1 MEAIHWWKRGK
12 YPQQSISNVA
22 GILYTNL
29 NTHLLSNIARYTV
42 ILHIEYTFRFT
53 VIFHINFN
61 SHFKV
66 LKNQFNTQDRNSNT
80 INLYNIVLTH
90 VSRIHEE
97 TITYY
102 RDIWCS
108 YYSVWGF
115 WNAFFLVL
123 IWSNLISYVSKDFIW
138 IVFIWFC
145 LLWIAKCKKYVMLK
159 FACLV
164 ENAT

>member
-1 MEAIHWWKRGK
+1 MITRQIPTK
-12 YPQQSISNVA
+12 ISNVA
-22 GILYTNL
+22 GILYINL
-29 NTHLLSNIARYTV
+29 NTHLLSNIAHCTM
-42 ILHIEYTFRFT
+42 ILHIEYTSRST

-66 LKNQFNTQDRNSNT
+66 LIYQFNT

-90 VSRIHEE
+90 VSRIREE

-138 IVFIWFC
+138 VVFIWFC
-145 LLWIAKCKKYVMLK
+145 LMWTPKFKEYVMLN
-159 FACLV
+159 FSFQG
-164 ENAT
+164 ENVT